1 MDQQTLLTTIV
12 IPLHYVK
19 SARIRSYSGP
29 HSAVFSPNVSIVG
42 HVRTVKIKY
51 NLNECNTNSQKV
63 TPIYGREH
71 MINRAFVLACH
82 LLGKSPAGGNKFHL
96 CPTLTKQLAK
106 SPGQSTLSIKQ
117 KIPRNC
123 VKNL

>member
-1 MDQQTLLTTIV
+1 M
-12 IPLHYVK
+12 
-19 SARIRSYSGP
+19 
-29 HSAVFSPNVSIVG
+29 
-42 HVRTVKIKY
+42 
-51 NLNECNTNSQKV
+51 NECNTNSQKV
-63 TPIYGREH
+63 TPIYGRVH
-71 MINRAFVLACH
+71 MVNRAFVLACH
-82 LLGKSPAGGNKFHL
+82 LLGKRPAGGNKFHL